1 MSEETALRH
10 AKICFL
16 SDESLLKQA
25 AGVVYKGVL
34 QGGARGGHSCLKM
47 PKPPFK
53 DFFIPFCN
61 PKVKLLIDGPRLV
74 FRSPDFR
81 IIRITSSASSSLAYF
96 R

>member
-1 MSEETALRH
+1 M
-10 AKICFL
+10 
-16 SDESLLKQA
+16 KQA

-74 FRSPDFR
+74 FRNPDFR
-81 IIRITSSASSSLAYF
+81 IIRITSGASSSLAYF